1 MMAKPHF
8 LAIWTQK
15 GIFVFIIFPIV
26 YMKSIVL
33 MLLFLLFSILIVC
46 NKWCSIAI
54 LDDVF
59 IILFTA
65 IPCICHDVFR
75 KLKKVTFNSIEKR
88 NRSEEHTSEL
98 QSRGQLVCR
107 LLLDNKEQRQHTY
120 IRNRKKLM

>member
-1 MMAKPHF
+1 TVVTFVHFKFTCKSVPVRSFGMMTKPHF

-65 IPCICHDVFR
+65 ILCICHDVFS
-75 KLKKVTFNSIEKR
+75 KLREVTFNWIEKR
-88 NRSEEHTSEL
+88 N
-98 QSRGQLVCR
+98 
-107 LLLDNKEQRQHTY
+107 
-120 IRNRKKLM
+120 

>member
-1 MMAKPHF
+1 TVVTFVHFKFTCKSVPVRSFGMMTKPHF

-46 NKWCSIAI
+46 NKWCSIAL

-59 IILFTA
+59 ILLFTA
-65 IPCICHDVFR
+65 IPCICNDVFR
-75 KLKKVTFNSIEKR
+75 KFKNVTVNCIEKR
-88 NRSEEHTSEL
+88 
-98 QSRGQLVCR
+98 
-107 LLLDNKEQRQHTY
+107 K
-120 IRNRKKLM
+120 